1 MIANRSAGRRGFT
14 LVEIMASLAAL
25 TMVLGVCVALLTMLY
40 HLSDSGEKHAA
51 QELAIARAARVF
63 RHDVHAADG
72 VETQASGKPSD
83 MINLLLKDGSSI
95 EYTAERDA
103 IVRVETVGT
112 TIVSQDR
119 LFLPEKAMPQFDE
132 RRDGDQVFVSFVFNR
147 RGAKTD
153 ALLAIRSFRVDAV
166 LGSDSRFDRQGG
178 AKP

>member
-14 LVEIMASLAAL
+14 LVEVMASLAAL
-25 TMVLGVCVALLTMLY
+25 TMVLGVCVALVTMLY
-40 HLSDSGEKHAA
+40 RLSDSGEKHAA

-63 RHDVHAADG
+63 RRDVNAADR
-72 VETQASGKPSD
+72 VETRLSGKPSD
-83 MINLLLKDGSSI
+83 TITLLLKDGSSI
-95 EYTAERDA
+95 EYTAEREA

-119 LFLPEKAMPQFDE
+119 LFLPEKAMPRFE
-132 RRDGDQVFVSFVFNR
+132 LHNDGDREFLSLAFNR

-153 ALLAIRSFRVDAV
+153 APLAIRNFRVDAV
-166 LGSDSRFDRQGG
+166 LGSDSRFDRSGG